1 MKPYTLSDIDRDFD
15 TEEKCIAFLEGL
27 RWPDGVTCV
36 KCGKQHIS
44 RVRTVARG
52 RSKGTK
58 GTEWTRRL
66 YECLGCGEQFSVKSG
81 TLFHDTHLPLQKWFR
96 AIVLVCEAKK
106 GRSANETARLIGVSL
121 KTGWYLC
128 HRIRQA
134 MQPNDTGLFGR
145 VAVDEKYLGGK
156 QTRKGV
162 WYGMNSKQTII
173 GLKQVDGEI
182 RLVHTPNARAKTIRR
197 VVNQHLTEA
206 VS

>member
-96 AIVLVCEAKK
+96 AIVVFAHFVVSTLEDVSVEIVVARSPAHRRMNLILQDGSEFLREQDVEHGDSFFVASHVVPFGYAPRLCASVTRLLLV
-106 GRSANETARLIGVSL
+106 L
-121 KTGWYLC
+121 
-128 HRIRQA
+128 
-134 MQPNDTGLFGR
+134 
-145 VAVDEKYLGGK
+145 AVLL
-156 QTRKGV
+156 
-162 WYGMNSKQTII
+162 S
-173 GLKQVDGEI
+173 
-182 RLVHTPNARAKTIRR
+182 RR
-197 VVNQHLTEA
+197 
-206 VS
+206 